1 MTSKCICL
9 TSTLHPGQLPW
20 THPLQTQNNP
30 VPYCGKWH
38 FCLTSHPSQNP
49 RNLPWLLL
57 LSLCLFL
64 GAAPCMYLKDLDSSN
79 KDQTCV
85 PCNKSK
91 EFSHCTARKSLS
103 FKSPQV
109 FRSNS
114 YQQFH
119 LPGSL
124 SYLSP
129 FSLCPLL
136 LPAWLVLNHLSC
148 LDSFTL

>member
-9 TSTLHPGQLPW
+9 TSILHLANCPW

-57 LSLCLFL
+57 LSLSLFFFFWL
-64 GAAPCMYLKDLDSSN
+64 HHAACGIL
-79 KDQTCV
+79 V
-85 PCNKSK
+85 PQKRIKPVSPAIK
-91 EFSHCTARKSLS
+91 ARSLATALPGKSLS
-103 FKSPQV
+103 FKSPSV

-119 LPGSL
+119 LPDASPTCPFLPMPIVIASMTSSWTSL
-124 SYLSP
+124 MS
-129 FSLCPLL
+129 
-136 LPAWLVLNHLSC
+136 
-148 LDSFTL
+148 